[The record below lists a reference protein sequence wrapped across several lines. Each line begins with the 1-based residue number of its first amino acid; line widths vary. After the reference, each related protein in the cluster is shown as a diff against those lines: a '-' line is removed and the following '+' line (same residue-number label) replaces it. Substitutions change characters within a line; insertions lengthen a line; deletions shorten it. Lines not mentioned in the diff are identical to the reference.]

1 MFDRLYPGMPWGSY
15 RDRWPL
21 AEASRFVVAG
31 GRTWHVQISGQGPC
45 LLLLHGTG
53 SGSFSWRGLIPIL
66 SRYFRVVAP
75 DLPGHVFTTRG
86 ATDGLSLNGM
96 SDGLCALIR
105 QLNLQPSVLVGHSA
119 GAAIAA
125 NMVLRDDTLS
135 TAHLIGM
142 NPAWLPL
149 PGLSTWLFGPAAKLA
164 AINPLSAWATAKLA
178 KRPSFLAKSLAQTG
192 SVLSEEGMAL
202 YQTVFSHSGHVH
214 SVLGMMAA
222 WQLAPLSDALARIK
236 NPVSIF
242 VGLNDQTIPPAL
254 AEQACKVMPQAV
266 LHQQPQL
273 GHLAHEERP
282 EASAKAVLS
291 ACGVI

>member
-1 MFDRLYPGMPWGSY
+1 
-15 RDRWPL
+15 
-21 AEASRFVVAG
+21 
-31 GRTWHVQISGQGPC
+31 
-45 LLLLHGTG
+45 
-53 SGSFSWRGLIPIL
+53 
-66 SRYFRVVAP
+66 
-75 DLPGHVFTTRG
+75 
-86 ATDGLSLNGM
+86 
-96 SDGLCALIR
+96 
-105 QLNLQPSVLVGHSA
+105 
-119 GAAIAA
+119 
-125 NMVLRDDTLS
+125 
-135 TAHLIGM
+135 
-142 NPAWLPL
+142 
-149 PGLSTWLFGPAAKLA
+149 
-164 AINPLSAWATAKLA
+164 
-178 KRPSFLAKSLAQTG
+178 
-192 SVLSEEGMAL
+192 MAL

-282 EASAKAVLS
+282 EASANAVLS